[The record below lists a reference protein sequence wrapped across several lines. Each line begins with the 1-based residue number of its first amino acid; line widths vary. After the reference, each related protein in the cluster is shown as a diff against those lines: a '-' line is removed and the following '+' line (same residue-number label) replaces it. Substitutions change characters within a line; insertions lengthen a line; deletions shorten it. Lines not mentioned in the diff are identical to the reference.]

1 MTTTGRDDF
10 DEYPCLAEARTRSP
24 GASPRDP
31 VVMGLDTRY
40 DIEGSGGSHRSS
52 YLDHPGNCSGVAVP
66 DS

>member
-1 MTTTGRDDF
+1 
-10 DEYPCLAEARTRSP
+10 
-24 GASPRDP
+24 
-31 VVMGLDTRY
+31 MGLDTRY